1 MPITSPRL
9 SFVQCP
15 IFGVLLSLVSRETED
30 KAGVSWV
37 MDENAFRFDVV

>member
-9 SFVQCP
+9 SSVQCP
-15 IFGVLLSLVSRETED
+15 TFGVLVSLVSRETEE